1 MSFSIL
7 MIDDEAKARGSMG
20 RLLSAEGYEILEAD
34 SLGQAMTR
42 LQERTPDIL
51 ILDFNLPD
59 GHGLDLLRKISAVK
73 PHPQVVVV
81 TGTANVPT
89 AVEALQLGAVDLLEK
104 PVDLARLKGVV
115 KRACEVVR
123 MQRELEYYEQHARA
137 EAVDWVMGETPA
149 MQRVLREARRAA
161 ATSTPVLITGPTG
174 TGKDVLA
181 RAIRL
186 MGPRASKPYIPV
198 TCAALPAEVIESELF
213 GHEAGAFTD
222 AAKRKPGVVEAA
234 DGGVLF
240 LDEIGSLRLD
250 LQGKLLRFLDDHSF
264 RRVGGLTEMTTDVQV
279 IAATNRDLAVMTQA
293 GDFREDLYFR
303 LRVADIRMPTLA
315 ERKEDVPAL
324 VGLFVRTYNQRTGS
338 SLGGVTSRA
347 LQALLAHAWPGNIRE
362 LRYVVERAAM
372 MCESEQI
379 DLCDLPVEF
388 AAYENS
394 GGTVPEAVTVE
405 APAGVTKKKKAK

>member
-1 MSFSIL
+1 MSFTIL
-7 MIDDEAKARGSMG
+7 LIDDEDKARGSMG
-20 RLLSAEGYEILEAD
+20 RQLAAEGYEILEAG

-42 LQERTPDIL
+42 LQEHAPDIL

-73 PHPQVVVV
+73 PHPQVIVV
-81 TGTANVPT
+81 TGTANIPT
-89 AVEALQLGAVDLLEK
+89 AVEALQLGAVDLMEK

-123 MQRELEYYEQHARA
+123 MQRELDYYEQSARA
-137 EAVDWVMGETPA
+137 EALEWVMGDTPA

-186 MGPRASKPYIPV
+186 MGPRASKAYIPV
-198 TCAALPAEVIESELF
+198 NCAALPAEVIESELF

-240 LDEIGSLRLD
+240 LDEISSLRLD

-264 RRVGGLTEMTTDVQV
+264 RRVGGLTELTTDVQV
-279 IAATNRDLAVMTQA
+279 IAATNRDLAAMVEA
-293 GDFREDLYFR
+293 GTFREDLYFR

-315 ERKEDVPAL
+315 ERAEDIPAL

-347 LQALLAHAWPGNIRE
+347 LQALLAHKWPGNIRE

-372 MCESEQI
+372 MCECEQV

-388 AAYENS
+388 AAYES
-394 GGTVPEAVTVE
+394 AGAAPEAVSVE
-405 APAGVTKKKKAK
+405 VAAGNGKKKKAK